1 MSCYSSGKPNN
12 WRISRGAL
20 DYPRTAIVFYVSVG
34 LLVATLGQVVLRF
47 LSPPLEGE
55 GLGVGTG
62 KQRGTG
68 SNFTPP
74 LAPPLKREGKGPSK
88 TQVFRRRYCL
98 RFSPPCGNVKN
109 APWSVSLSSV
119 EREPF
124 LRGA

>member
-34 LLVATLGQVVLRF
+34 LLAATLGQVVLRF

-55 GLGVGTG
+55 GLGVGTW

-74 LAPPLKREGKGPSK
+74 LAPPLKREGKGP
-88 TQVFRRRYCL
+88 
-98 RFSPPCGNVKN
+98 
-109 APWSVSLSSV
+109 
-119 EREPF
+119 
-124 LRGA
+124 